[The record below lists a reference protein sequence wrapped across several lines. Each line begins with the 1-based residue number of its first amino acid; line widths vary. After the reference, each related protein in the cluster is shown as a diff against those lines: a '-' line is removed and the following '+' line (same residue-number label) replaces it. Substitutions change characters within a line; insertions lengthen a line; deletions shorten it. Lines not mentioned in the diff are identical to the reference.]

1 MKWKSLFFAGLLG
14 GVVSCSPT
22 RGLVK
27 ILAETE
33 SSFKDNTGFA
43 LYDPVSKKAL
53 VDYHSDRYF
62 TPASNT
68 KIFTFYAA
76 LKLLGDTLPSLKYE
90 LRNDSLLVW
99 GMGDP
104 SFLNPYV
111 FQNGKTFNFL
121 KSRKEKIFLSTNNF
135 NAPRLG
141 DGWAWDDYLYSY
153 SPERSP
159 LPLYGNLFTVSKMV
173 SGELETSPTYF
184 YKQVVKS
191 SDIHARE
198 EIVRAFDTNQL
209 IYYPGKTQTTEWEIP
224 YHVTNEVLAD
234 LLSDTLKQNVSVLN
248 MPLPAN
254 ATLLRGTP
262 ADSLYKVMME
272 ESDNFIA
279 EQLLLQCAAV
289 VSDTL
294 SSEIAIRYATQN
306 LLADLPDKLQWVD
319 GSGLSRF
326 NLFTPRTIVKLW
338 EKIYSEVPRERLFT
352 LLAKGGKSGTIKN
365 WYKAEPI
372 FIYGKTGTLSN
383 NHCLSGFLITKSGKT
398 LIFSMMSNNFVA
410 SSTELRKQMEKI
422 FKMIYEKY

>member
-1 MKWKSLFFAGLLG
+1 MWKGFYFAGLLG
-14 GVVSCSPT
+14 FLVSCAPT

-33 SSFKDNTGFA
+33 SSFQDNTGFA
-43 LYDPVSKKAL
+43 LYDPISKKSL

-68 KIFTFYAA
+68 KIFTFYTS
-76 LKLLGDTLPSLKYE
+76 LKLLGDTLPALKYE
-90 LRNDSLLVW
+90 QRNDSLLVW
-99 GMGDP
+99 GMADP

-159 LPLYGNLFTVSKMV
+159 LPLYGNLFTVSKMT
-173 SGELETSPTYF
+173 SGELEASPTYF
-184 YKQVVKS
+184 SKQLVTSTDVHS
-191 SDIHARE
+191 TE
-198 EIVRAFDTNQL
+198 EIVRAFDSNQL
-209 IYYPGKTQTTEWEIP
+209 TYYPGKKPTKEWEIP
-224 YHVTNEVLAD
+224 YHVTDEVLAA
-234 LLSDTLKQNVSVLN
+234 LLSDTLRQKVSVIS
-248 MPLPAN
+248 MPLSAN

-279 EQLLLQCAAV
+279 EQLLLQCAAI

-294 SSEIAIRYATQN
+294 SPEIAIRYATQN

-372 FIYGKTGTLSN
+372 YIYGKTGTLSN

>member
-1 MKWKSLFFAGLLG
+1 MTFKGLCFAGLLG
-14 GVVSCSPT
+14 FAVSCAPT
-22 RGLVK
+22 RRLVK
-27 ILAETE
+27 ILKKTE
-33 SSFKDNTGFA
+33 SNFKNNTGFA
-43 LYDPVSKKAL
+43 LYDPISKKTL
-53 VDYHSDRYF
+53 VDFNSDRYF

-68 KIFTFYAA
+68 KIFTFYTS

-90 LRNDSLLVW
+90 QRNDSLLVW

-111 FQNGKTFNFL
+111 FQNKKALNFL
-121 KSRKEKIFLSTNNF
+121 KSKKGKIFLSTNNF
-135 NAPRLG
+135 NAPRFG
-141 DGWAWDDYLYSY
+141 DGWAWNDYLYSY

-159 LPLYGNLFTVSKMV
+159 FPLYGNLFTVSKMP
-173 SGELETSPTYF
+173 SGKLETSPTYF
-184 YKQVVKS
+184 SKQVVRS
-191 SDIHARE
+191 ADMHEQE
-198 EIVRAFDTNQL
+198 EIVRAFDSNQL
-209 IYYPGKTQTTEWEIP
+209 IYYPGKKSIKSWEIP
-224 YHVTNEVLAD
+224 YHVTNEVLAA
-234 LLSDTLKQNVSVLN
+234 LLSDTLKQKVSVVN
-248 MPLPAN
+248 IPLSAN
-254 ATLLRGTP
+254 AILLRSTP
-262 ADSLYKVMME
+262 SDSLYKVMME

-294 SSEIAIRYATQN
+294 SPEIAIRYAKKI

-326 NLFTPRTIVKLW
+326 NLFTPRSIVKLW
-338 EKIYSEVPRERLFT
+338 EKIYREVPRERLFQ

-365 WYKAEPI
+365 WYKAKPI

-410 SSTELRKQMEKI
+410 SSTELRKQMENI

>member
-1 MKWKSLFFAGLLG
+1 MWKGLFFAGLFGFL
-14 GVVSCSPT
+14 VSCAPS

-43 LYDPVSKKAL
+43 LYDPVFRKAL
-53 VDYHSDRYF
+53 VDYNSDRYF

-68 KIFTFYAA
+68 KIFTFYTS
-76 LKLLGDTLPSLKYE
+76 LKLLGDTLPALKYE
-90 LRNDSLLVW
+90 QRNDSLIVW

-111 FQNGKTFNFL
+111 FQNGIVLSFL
-121 KSRKEKIFLSTNNF
+121 KSRREKIFIATNNY
-135 NAPRLG
+135 NSPRLG

-159 LPLYGNLFTVSKMV
+159 LPLYGNLFTVSKKPF
-173 SGELETSPTYF
+173 GELITSPTYF
-184 YKQVVKS
+184 SKQLVNS
-191 SDIHARE
+191 SDVHAQE
-198 EIVRAFDTNQL
+198 EIVRAFDSNQL
-209 IYYPGKTQTTEWEIP
+209 TYYPGKKPTKEWEIP
-224 YHVTNEVLAD
+224 FHVTAEVIAD
-234 LLSDTLKQNVSVLN
+234 LLSDTLKQNISVIN
-248 MPLPAN
+248 TPMSAN

-294 SSEIAIRYATQN
+294 SSEIAIRYSTKN
-306 LLADLPDKLQWVD
+306 LLADLPDKLRWVD

-383 NHCLSGFLITKSGKT
+383 NHCLSGFLITKKGKT

-410 SSTELRKQMEKI
+410 SNNDLRKQMEKI